1 MKFVVF
7 SFQCMVNIKTILY
20 KLQTLYYKTNY
31 KLCTTN
37 SVLQT
42 VQKKGPCMMAET
54 FMRQSPFS
62 VELIYP

>member
-20 KLQTLYYKTNY
+20 KLQ
-31 KLCTTN
+31 TTN

>member
-1 MKFVVF
+1 
-7 SFQCMVNIKTILY
+7 MVNIKTILY
-20 KLQTLYYKTNY
+20 KLQTLYY

-62 VELIYP
+62 VKLIYP

>member
-20 KLQTLYYKTNY
+20 KLQTLY
-31 KLCTTN
+31 
-37 SVLQT
+37 LQT

-54 FMRQSPFS
+54 LMRQSPFS